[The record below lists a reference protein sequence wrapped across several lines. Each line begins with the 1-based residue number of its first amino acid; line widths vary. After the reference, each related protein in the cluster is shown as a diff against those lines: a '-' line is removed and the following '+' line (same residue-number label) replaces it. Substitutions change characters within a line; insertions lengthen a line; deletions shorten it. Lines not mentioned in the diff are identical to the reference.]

1 MQTLIEHI
9 KSNTFKPVYLL
20 YGSERYLVSLYRN
33 KLKDAILAGDD
44 GMNFNAF
51 EGKAIDWNEIIG
63 IAETLPFFSERRLIL
78 FDNTGIFKSA
88 SDFADYI
95 PNMPE
100 STFLVFCETE
110 VDKRSRMYKEVAK
123 SGYVCELNGPEEKDL
138 RVFIAS
144 RLKKDHKNITGND
157 VDYLLD
163 TIGADMLNI
172 SNEIEKLVAYTAG
185 RDVVT
190 RADID
195 AVCVQ
200 QISGKIFQLTEAIAM
215 RDKKLALSHYNTM
228 VQMREKPL
236 SILFQIIRH
245 FNCLLQ
251 TSELLA
257 RGNSN
262 NNAIAAAL
270 ELKSPFLAGKYA
282 KQCRNFTRTA
292 LLNAITYG
300 TELETQVKT
309 GQMNERIAIE
319 FLLVKL
325 VTM

>member
-1 MQTLIEHI
+1 MKTLLEHI

-20 YGSERYLVSLYRN
+20 YGSERYLVTQYRN

-63 IAETLPFFSERRLIL
+63 IAETLPFFSDRRLIL

-88 SDFADYI
+88 SDFADYL

-100 STFLVFCETE
+100 STHLVFCETE
-110 VDKRSRMYKEVAK
+110 VDKRNRMYKAV
-123 SGYVCELNGPEEKDL
+123 SQLGYICEMNGPEEKDL
-138 RVFIAS
+138 RIFIAS
-144 RLKKDHKNITGND
+144 RLKKDGKNITGND

-163 TIGADMLNI
+163 TIGSDMLNI
-172 SNEIEKLVAYTAG
+172 SNEIEKLVAYTIG

-190 RADID
+190 RTDID

-200 QISGKIFQLTEAIAM
+200 QISGKIFQLTEAIAI

-245 FNCLLQ
+245 FNFLLQ
-251 TSELLA
+251 TSELLS
-257 RGNSN
+257 RGTVN
-262 NNAIAAAL
+262 NNALAAAM
-270 ELKSPFLAGKYA
+270 ELKSPFIAGKYA
-282 KQCRNFTRTA
+282 KQCRNFTKQT
-292 LLNAITYG
+292 LLDAVAYG

-309 GQMNERIAIE
+309 GQINERIAVE

-325 VTM
+325 IAM

>member
-20 YGSERYLVSLYRN
+20 YGSERYLVTLYRS

-51 EGKAIDWNEIIG
+51 EGKAIDWNEVVG

-88 SDFADYI
+88 SDFADYL
-95 PNMPE
+95 PNMPG
-100 STFLVFCETE
+100 STCLVFCETE

-123 SGYVCELNGPEEKDL
+123 LGYACELNGPEEKDL
-138 RVFIAS
+138 RIFIAS
-144 RLKKDHKNITGND
+144 RLKKDGKNITGND

-163 TIGADMLNI
+163 TVGADMLNI
-172 SNEIEKLVAYTAG
+172 SNEIEKLVAYTSG

-215 RDKKLALSHYNTM
+215 KNKKLALSHYNTM
-228 VQMREKPL
+228 IQMREKPL
-236 SILFQIIRH
+236 AILFQIIRH
-245 FNCLLQ
+245 FNYLLQ

-257 RGNSN
+257 RGSS
-262 NNAIAAAL
+262 NNAIASAL
-270 ELKSPFLAGKYA
+270 GIKAFIAGKYA
-282 KQCRNFTRTA
+282 GQCRNFTRQA
-292 LLNAITYG
+292 LLDAITYG

-309 GQMNERIAIE
+309 GQINEKIAIE

-325 VTM
+325 IAM

>member
-1 MQTLIEHI
+1 MKTILEHI
-9 KSNTFKPVYLL
+9 KTNTFKPVYLL
-20 YGSERYLVSLYRN
+20 YGSERYLVTQYRS

-51 EGKAIDWNEIIG
+51 EGKGIDWNEVIG

-88 SDFADYI
+88 SDFADYL

-100 STFLVFCETE
+100 STCLIFCETE
-110 VDKRSRMYKEVAK
+110 VDKRSRMYKEVLK
-123 SGYVCELNGPEEKDL
+123 LGYACEMNGPEEKDL
-138 RVFIAS
+138 RIFIAT
-144 RLKKDHKNITGND
+144 RLKKDGKNITGND

-163 TIGADMLNI
+163 TVGADMLNI
-172 SNEIEKLVAYTAG
+172 SNEIEKLVAYTNG

-190 RADID
+190 RTDID

-215 RDKKLALSHYNTM
+215 RDKRLALSHYNTM

-245 FNCLLQ
+245 FNFLLQ
-251 TSELLA
+251 TSELLS
-257 RGNSN
+257 RGTVN
-262 NNAIAAAL
+262 NNALAAAM
-270 ELKSPFLAGKYA
+270 ELKSPFIAGKYA
-282 KQCRNFTRTA
+282 KQCRNFTKQT
-292 LLNAITYG
+292 LLDAVVYG
-300 TELETQVKT
+300 TELEAQVKT
-309 GQMNERIAIE
+309 GQINERIAVE

-325 VTM
+325 IAM

>member
-20 YGSERYLVSLYRN
+20 YGSERYLVTQYRN

-51 EGKAIDWNEIIG
+51 EGKAVDWNEIIG

-88 SDFADYI
+88 SDFADYL

-100 STFLVFCETE
+100 STYLVFCETE
-110 VDKRSRMYKEVAK
+110 VDKRNRMYKVT
-123 SGYVCELNGPEEKDL
+123 SQLGYICEMNGPEEKDL
-138 RVFIAS
+138 RIFIAT
-144 RLKKDHKNITGND
+144 RLKKDGKNITGND

-163 TIGADMLNI
+163 TVGADMLNI
-172 SNEIEKLVAYTAG
+172 SNEIEKLVAYTNG

-190 RADID
+190 RTDID

-215 RDKKLALSHYNTM
+215 RDKRLALSHYNTM

-245 FNCLLQ
+245 FNFLLQ
-251 TSELLA
+251 TSELLS
-257 RGNSN
+257 RGTVN
-262 NNAIAAAL
+262 NNALAAAM
-270 ELKSPFLAGKYA
+270 ELKSPFIAGKYA
-282 KQCRNFTRTA
+282 KQCRNFTKQT
-292 LLNAITYG
+292 LLDAVVYG
-300 TELETQVKT
+300 TELEAQVKT
-309 GQMNERIAIE
+309 GQINERIAVE

-325 VTM
+325 IAM